1 MPAHGQSARG
11 AMAGGIAGG
20 AVSNGGGG
28 GGYGGAGG
36 GITGSSSFHTLSS
49 IPPARLPSTAV
60 SGSDAT
66 FVPSTFLP
74 YDQAIAAGEAVLEA
88 QHKTVAEAASENS
101 RMQRLPAKAAIIEN
115 AAGNPVVTTP

>member
-1 MPAHGQSARG
+1 
-11 AMAGGIAGG
+11 MAGGIAGG
-20 AVSNGGGG
+20 ALSSGAGGGG
-28 GGYGGAGG
+28 GFSGVGG
-36 GITGSSSFHTLSS
+36 GTGSTSFHTQQS

-101 RMQRLPAKAAIIEN
+101 RMRRLPAKAAIIEN